1 MMSRLILG
9 SANIRAKPSASDA
22 PKAIS
27 VSRGIPLYFDVT
39 AFQPEDLDARILE
52 FLLDGGYLRRGDFL
66 LLTMGSTAGEAG
78 KTNQMKILT
87 VE

>member
-1 MMSRLILG
+1 
-9 SANIRAKPSASDA
+9 
-22 PKAIS
+22 
-27 VSRGIPLYFDVT
+27 VIPLYFDVT

-66 LLTMGSTAGEAG
+66 LLTIGSTAGEAG